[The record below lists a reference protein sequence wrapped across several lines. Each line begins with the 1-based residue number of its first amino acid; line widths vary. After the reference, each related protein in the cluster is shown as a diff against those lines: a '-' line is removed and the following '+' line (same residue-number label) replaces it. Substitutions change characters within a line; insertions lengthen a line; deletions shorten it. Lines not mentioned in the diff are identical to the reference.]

1 MKDVVYLSGSGR
13 TATTMW
19 SILLSSELGLKNL
32 GQSRDYV
39 RAVFNDETCSCGDP
53 VRECFATGREIA
65 RYRNTRGKLARY
77 AVSRWFSLK
86 HIRHEMRGEGGV
98 VDASKG
104 IRHLALIMAVTRKRP
119 VVLEFQR
126 PEEEISASWR
136 GLGRSEDF
144 VARVSRKA
152 ARRRTALDVL
162 SRIGVIRL
170 LSFEFRYALSHT
182 NEVLEKVAHEIG
194 MTFTPSGD
202 GSVYRIAEHTQHIF
216 PPSDPR
222 YLTKVDEIRIRVK

>member
-39 RAVFNDETCSCGDP
+39 RAVFNDETCSCGNP
-53 VRECFATGREIA
+53 VRECYATGRTIA
-65 RYRNTRGKLARY
+65 LCRNTRGNLARY
-77 AVSRWFSLK
+77 AVSRWFLLK

-104 IRHLALIMAVTRKRP
+104 IRHLALIMAVTRRRP
-119 VVLEFQR
+119 IVLEFRR
-126 PEEEISASWR
+126 PEAEISASWR

-144 VARVSRKA
+144 VARVRRKA
-152 ARRRTALDVL
+152 ARRRTVLDVL
-162 SRIGVIRL
+162 SRIGVVRL

-182 NEVLEKVAHEIG
+182 NEILEKVAHEIG

-202 GSVYRIAEHTQHIF
+202 GSVYLIVEHTQHLF

-222 YLTKVDEIRIRVK
+222 YLKKADEIRVRLK